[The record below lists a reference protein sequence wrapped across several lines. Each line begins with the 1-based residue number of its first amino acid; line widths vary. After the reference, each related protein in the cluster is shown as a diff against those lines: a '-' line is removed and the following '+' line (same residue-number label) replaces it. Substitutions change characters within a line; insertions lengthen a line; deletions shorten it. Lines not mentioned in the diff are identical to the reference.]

1 MKQLLYIGRPN
12 LGENLFATP
21 CMELLSK
28 QYEITFLGAG
38 HTVELFKKYSF
49 LKRVL
54 PGCNFGDCNAKL
66 PLLTQQALKNIIKEG
81 NWTYVYHHD
90 DDINFLNNHPE
101 ILSLK
106 RYPVLHDKEI
116 NINSNTWNSNFFI
129 SRTKKYMLKL
139 QLMSLEDTV
148 KYDCTVR
155 CPTMIT
161 GHKSNTVV
169 IYEGSKESLRKLPI
183 ETIEKF
189 IKTLPDAIYLVTQET
204 AQKLELVKKNIK
216 FLLTAPYT
224 EKSLESIIQLFEKQP
239 KVMIGP
245 DSGLTQLASAYKIP
259 LIWLQSRIVL
269 ENVIDSEYKKN
280 CKIYL
285 KSELTCKQ
293 DCLGCIAT
301 KALKTNTLPYG
312 LFEIK
317 EKRTSHKDLDCF
329 RAATPNCLQYTER
342 EVEEIIKLVN

>member
-1 MKQLLYIGRPN
+1 
-12 LGENLFATP
+12 
-21 CMELLSK
+21 MELLSK
-28 QYEITFLGAG
+28 QYEITFLGPG

-54 PGCNFGDCNAKL
+54 PGCNFGDSSAKL
-66 PLLTQQALKNIIKEG
+66 PLITQQAIKNIIKEG
-81 NWTYVYHHD
+81 NWTYTYHHD
-90 DDINFLNNHPE
+90 DDTNFLVNHPE

-139 QLMSLEDTV
+139 QLMLLEDTV

-155 CPTMIT
+155 CPTIVSA
-161 GHKSNTVV
+161 HKGNTIVV
-169 IYEGSKESLRKLPI
+169 YEGSRESLRKLPI
-183 ETIEKF
+183 QTIEKF
-189 IKTLPDAIYLVTQET
+189 IKILPDAVYLVTQET
-204 AQKLELVKKNIK
+204 AQILKLNEKNIK
-216 FLLTAPYT
+216 FLLTSPYT
-224 EKSLESIIQLFEKQP
+224 EKSLENIIQLFEKQP

-245 DSGLTQLASAYKIP
+245 DSGLTQLASAYKIL

-269 ENVIDSEYKKN
+269 ENVIDSGYKKN
-280 CKIYL
+280 CKVYL
-285 KSELTCKQ
+285 KTELTCKR

-301 KALKTNTLPYG
+301 KVLKTNTLPYG

-317 EKRTSHKDLDCF
+317 EKRTNHKDLDCF
-329 RAATPNCLQYTER
+329 KAAIPNCLQYTEQ
-342 EVEEIIKLVN
+342 EVEEIIKLIN